1 MRKYSFDYR
10 ADIDGLRAI
19 AVLAIILF
27 HLNANWLPGGFVGVD
42 IFFVIS
48 GFLITRIIVQK
59 LNDNSFSMR
68 QFFWRRVQRILPATL
83 CMIAMVMLVAYFIM
97 LPQDLSRL
105 SKTAITAV
113 FSVTNIYYWYFLDTN
128 YFADSSLLFPLLH
141 LWSLGV
147 EEQFYLIWPVLL
159 MVAYKGLKPKYIK
172 SILAVLALLSLCL
185 SIEIT
190 PSHPLFAYYML
201 PTRAFELIIGG
212 LAFLLAEYFNIRDN
226 VRFINGIALLG
237 FFLIIAAMF
246 LLNENM
252 AFPGWLVCIPT
263 LGAATL
269 LIANGISSNII
280 SRLLSYKLLVS
291 IGLIS
296 FSLYLWHWPILS
308 FYRYVYV
315 EFSSLDMVLCMVLI
329 LTTSMCSYFF
339 VEERFRYSNGRTVTK
354 LVQIACMFLVN
365 LMPAL
370 WFIHQG
376 GFLNKDAGR
385 DYLIAM
391 RQVLAQ
397 QAPSSTAPYTCQ
409 VDKYKKLLFS
419 EQRCILGDA
428 TKQSK
433 ILMWGDSHSAHYV
446 GFMKE
451 LAEHWGISITNFSH
465 SQCLPFFTE
474 VDKYLRHDVK
484 DSCRI
489 FNKHIA
495 KLINDFDILIIAA
508 NWEMYGNR
516 HKALEADLENFVRK
530 LLDARKKV
538 ILTLDVPHFP
548 KYDKVC
554 KFKKLKVPSLD
565 CNSQSEYE
573 WNGETKWNRM
583 VQAIS
588 RRYSNVYVLSINDLI
603 CRNQRCSA
611 YLHGK
616 ALYFDKEHLS
626 LYGSHTLGKY
636 AIANNRIPL
645 VLTDI
650 IAQQKQDVAAL

>member
-19 AVLAIILF
+19 AVLAVIVF
-27 HLNANWLPGGFVGVD
+27 HLNVSLLPGGFVGVD

-48 GFLITRIIVQK
+48 GFLITRIIIQK
-59 LNDNSFSMR
+59 LNHNSFSMR

-113 FSVTNIYYWYFLDTN
+113 FSVTNIYYWYFLDAN

-159 MVAYKGLKPKYIK
+159 MVAYKGLKPKSIK
-172 SILAVLALLSLCL
+172 WILVFLALLSLCL

-190 PSHPLFAYYML
+190 ASHPLFAYYML

-212 LAFLLAEYFNIRDN
+212 LAFLLAEYFNTREK
-226 VRFINGIALLG
+226 VRFVNGIAILS

-252 AFPGWLVCIPT
+252 AFPGWLVSIPT
-263 LGAATL
+263 LAAATL

-280 SRLLSYKLLVS
+280 SHLLSYKLLVS

-315 EFSSLDMVLCMVLI
+315 ELNSLDMVSCMVLI
-329 LTTSMCSYFF
+329 LTISICSYFF
-339 VEERFRYSNGRTVTK
+339 VEKRFRYSTGRTLTK
-354 LVQIACMFLVN
+354 LVQIACLFLVN

-376 GFLNKDAGR
+376 GFLNQDAGR

-391 RQVLAQ
+391 RKVLAQ
-397 QAPSSTAPYTCQ
+397 QAPSSTASYTCQ
-409 VDKYKKLLFS
+409 VDKYKKELFS

-428 TKQSK
+428 SKQSK

-451 LAEHWGISITNFSH
+451 LAEHWEISITNFSH

-474 VDKYLRHDVK
+474 VDKYLRYDVV
-484 DSCRI
+484 DSCRT
-489 FNKHIA
+489 FNRRIA
-495 KLINDFDILIIAA
+495 QLIDGYDILIVAA

-516 HKALEADLENFVRK
+516 HKTLDEDLDNFVRK
-530 LLDARKKV
+530 LSEARKKV

-573 WNGETKWNRM
+573 WNGETRWNRM
-583 VQAIS
+583 VQEIS
-588 RRYSNVYVLSINDLI
+588 QRYSNVYVLSINDLI
-603 CRNQRCSA
+603 CKDHRCSA
-611 YLHGK
+611 YMHGK

-626 LYGSHTLGKY
+626 LYGSHALGKY
-636 AIANNRIPL
+636 AIAKKRIPP
-645 VLTDI
+645 VLADI